1 MVLAEDDVTFTHIV
15 FYVSVLQKILLPYIQ
30 GIRFCILQTF
40 LMDPTVQSL
49 HAL

>member
-1 MVLAEDDVTFTHIV
+1 MVLAEDGVAFTHIV
-15 FYVSVLQKILLPYIQ
+15 VYVSVLQKILLPWIQ

-40 LMDPTVQSL
+40 LMNPIVQSL